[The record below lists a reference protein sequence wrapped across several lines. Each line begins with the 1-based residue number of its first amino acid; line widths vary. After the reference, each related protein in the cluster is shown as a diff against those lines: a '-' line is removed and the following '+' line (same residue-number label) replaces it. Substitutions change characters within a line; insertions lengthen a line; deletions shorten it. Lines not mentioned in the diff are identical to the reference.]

1 MRERATLKST
11 LSKTL
16 TKPVEKEST
25 MPIYNA
31 PLKDMD
37 FILNDVFNADEF
49 WQSNEN
55 LAHIDMATA
64 NAILEEMA
72 KFSKN
77 VILDLNRTADEEGG
91 AQFSN
96 GVVTTPTGFKDA
108 FKQFAEGGWV
118 GLGASEEWGGQN
130 MPKMLT
136 VLADEMIWSTNPSFM
151 LYPLLTVGAGMAIND
166 RASQEQKETYLPKF
180 YTGEWSGTMCLTEPH
195 SGTDLGIIKTKA
207 EPNED
212 GSFNITGTKIFITSG
227 EHDLCENIIHLVLAK
242 TPNAPAGSRGI
253 SLFIVPKFHVNADG
267 SVGERNA
274 VSAGSIEH
282 KMGIKGSA
290 TCVMNFDGAKG
301 YIVGK
306 ENEGLAAMFVMMN
319 YERLSMGIQG
329 IGAAEFAYQ
338 NAAQYATDRLQGR
351 SATGVKSPEKP
362 ADSILVHG
370 DVRRMLLNVRANN
383 EASRAFAVYV
393 GQQLDITKYSTDEAA
408 VKKAND
414 RVALLTPIAK
424 AYLTDTALQAT
435 LEAQMCFGGHGYIRE
450 WGMEQCIR
458 DLRISQIYE
467 GTNGVQA
474 IDLIGRKTTKCNGAF
489 IAEYIAEIRDFAAT
503 MADSKVKSA
512 ALQVSDEVE
521 ALTQFII
528 EQSKTTPDFSSS
540 VAVDYLHAVG
550 LLSFVYMFARI
561 SKAAAAK
568 PESFFQNKLVLA
580 DFYVEKVL
588 PDLAARAQRIKAGSE
603 LIMQLSEEYFTAQS

>member
-1 MRERATLKST
+1 
-11 LSKTL
+11 
-16 TKPVEKEST
+16 

-37 FILNDVFNADEF
+37 FILNDVFKADEF
-49 WQSNEN
+49 WQSHEN
-55 LAHIDMATA
+55 LAHIDRVTAT
-64 NAILEEMA
+64 AILEEMA

-77 VILDLNRTADEEGG
+77 IILDLNRSADEEGG
-91 AQFSN
+91 AQFKN
-96 GVVTTPTGFKDA
+96 GEVTTPKGFKEA

-118 GLGASEEWGGQN
+118 GLGADEEWGGQN

-151 LYPLLTVGAGMAIND
+151 LYPLLTVGAGMALND
-166 RASQEQKETYLPKF
+166 RASQQQKETFLPKM

-207 EPNED
+207 EPKAD
-212 GSFNITGTKIFITSG
+212 GSYDITGTKIFITSG

-242 TPNAPAGSRGI
+242 TPNSPAGSRGI
-253 SLFIVPKFHVNADG
+253 SLFIVPKFLVNTDG
-267 SVGERNA
+267 SLAERNTVA
-274 VSAGSIEH
+274 AGSIEH
-282 KMGIKGSA
+282 KMGIKGSS
-290 TCVMNFDGAKG
+290 TCVMNFDAATG
-301 YIVGK
+301 YMVGN

-329 IGAAEFAYQ
+329 IGAAEYAYQ

-351 SATGVKSPEKP
+351 ATTGAKSPEKP

-393 GQQLDITKYSTDEAA
+393 GQQLDITKFSHDAAA

-435 LEAQMCFGGHGYIRE
+435 LDAQMVFGGHGYIRE

-467 GTNGVQA
+467 GTNGIQA
-474 IDLIGRKTTKCNGAF
+474 IDLIGRKTVKCGGAF
-489 IAEYIAEIRDFAAT
+489 MGEYLAEIRDFAANL
-503 MADSKVKSA
+503 DD
-512 ALQVSDEVE
+512 ALAIKTTTLNVCQQLE
-521 ALTQFII
+521 ALTQFIVAQAKI
-528 EQSKTTPDFSSS
+528 QPDLQSS

-561 SKAAAAK
+561 SQAAQSK
-568 PESFFQNKLVLA
+568 SEPFYQNKLVLA
-580 DFYVEKVL
+580 EYYVAKVL
-588 PDLAARAQRIKAGSE
+588 PDLAARTQRIQSGAG
-603 LIMQLSEEYFTAQS
+603 LVMQFSDDYFTAQS

>member
-1 MRERATLKST
+1 
-11 LSKTL
+11 
-16 TKPVEKEST
+16 

-489 IAEYIAEIRDFAAT
+489 IAEYIAEIRDFAVT

-521 ALTQFII
+521 ALTQFIV

>member
-1 MRERATLKST
+1 
-11 LSKTL
+11 
-16 TKPVEKEST
+16 

-31 PLKDMD
+31 PLKDME
-37 FILNDVFNADEF
+37 FILNDVFQAEQF
-49 WQSNEN
+49 WQDNEN
-55 LAHIDMATA
+55 LAHLDMATA

-77 VILDLNRTADEEGG
+77 VILDLNRPADEEGG

-96 GVVTTPTGFKDA
+96 GEVKTPAGFKEA

-118 GLGASEEWGGQN
+118 GLGAPEEWGGQG

-212 GSFNITGTKIFITSG
+212 GSYNITGTKIFITSG
-227 EHDLCENIIHLVLAK
+227 EHDLSENIIHLVLAK

-253 SLFIVPKFHVNADG
+253 SLFIVPKFLVNVDG
-267 SVGERNA
+267 SLGERNA
-274 VSAGSIEH
+274 VAAGSIEH

-301 YIVGK
+301 YMVGN
-306 ENEGLAAMFVMMN
+306 ENEGLAGMFVMMN

-351 SATGVKSPEKP
+351 ASTGAKSPEKP

-393 GQQLDITKYSTDEAA
+393 GQQLDITKYSTDPEA
-408 VKKAND
+408 VRKATD

-424 AYLTDTALQAT
+424 AYLTDKALDAA

-474 IDLIGRKTTKCNGAF
+474 IDLIGRKTTKCKGAY
-489 IAEYIAEIRDFAAT
+489 IAEYIAEIREFSQSLD
-503 MADSKVKSA
+503 D
-512 ALQVSDEVE
+512 
-521 ALTQFII
+521 ALTIKKATLDTCQQLEDITNFIV
-528 EQSKTTPDFSSS
+528 EQSQVNPDLANSI
-540 VAVDYLHAVG
+540 AVDYLHAVG
-550 LLSFVYMFARI
+550 LLSFVYMYARI
-561 SKAAAAK
+561 SKAAATK
-568 PESFFQNKLVLA
+568 EESYFQNKLVLA
-580 DFYVEKVL
+580 NYYIAKVL
-588 PDLAARAQRIKAGSE
+588 PDLSARIQRIQAGAE
-603 LIMQLSEEYFTAQS
+603 LVMQLPEEYFTAQA

>member
-1 MRERATLKST
+1 
-11 LSKTL
+11 
-16 TKPVEKEST
+16 

-37 FILNDVFNADEF
+37 FILNDVFKADEF
-49 WQSNEN
+49 WQANEN
-55 LAHIDMATA
+55 LAHVDMATA

-77 VILDLNRTADEEGG
+77 VILDLNRSADEAGG
-91 AQFSN
+91 AEFHQ
-96 GVVTTPTGFKDA
+96 GEVKTPAGFKEA

-118 GLGASEEWGGQN
+118 GLGASEEFGGQG

-166 RASQEQKETYLPKF
+166 RASQKQKETYLPKF

-195 SGTDLGIIKTKA
+195 SGTDLGLIKTKA
-207 EPNED
+207 EPNAD
-212 GSFNITGTKIFITSG
+212 GSFNISGTKIFITSG
-227 EHDLCENIIHLVLAK
+227 EHDLSENIIHLVLAK

-253 SLFIVPKFHVNADG
+253 SLFIVPKFNVNADG
-267 SVGERNA
+267 SIGERNA
-274 VSAGSIEH
+274 VAAGSIEH

-301 YIVGK
+301 FIVGK

-351 SATGVKSPEKP
+351 SATGVQSPEKP

-370 DVRRMLLNVRANN
+370 DVRRMLLNIRANN

-393 GQQLDITKYSTDEAA
+393 GQQLDITKFSTDEEA
-408 VKKAND
+408 VRKAND

-424 AYLTDTALQAT
+424 AYLTDKALDSA

-474 IDLIGRKTTKCNGAF
+474 IDLIGRKTTKCSGAF
-489 IAEYIAEIRDFAAT
+489 IAEYIADIREFAAS

-512 ALQVSDEVE
+512 AVQVCSDVE
-521 ALTQFII
+521 DLTQFIV
-528 EQSKTTPDFSSS
+528 EQSKTAPDFSNA

-561 SKAAAAK
+561 SQAAASK
-568 PESFFQNKLVLA
+568 PEPFYQNKLVLA
-580 DFYVEKVL
+580 DYYVAKVL

-603 LIMQLSEEYFTAQS
+603 LIMQLPEEYFTAQS